1 MSVLSRYIAGQY
13 LRVLALCW
21 GSAGL
26 ALFLLEVF
34 EKLGNL
40 SDDQAS
46 AGAIAAYLAL
56 KIPRLLIDAYP
67 ATALLA
73 VLLSFGLLARHNEI
87 LALRACGISPWRLA
101 GPVLVCALLVSVVA
115 MAWSERVVPAASER
129 ARLIRENEIKQ
140 RDTHGF
146 GGSTSIWVQSAI
158 GFVRADHYDAPRAT
172 LYGVAIFDT
181 DPSLRLRRIVEA
193 PVARWAGDRWDLAN
207 ASVKEIGNDGSVRQR
222 PLDPQDGIRLT
233 ESPVTFEKRQ
243 PKPKEMT
250 YGELSRWIRDLE
262 ARGVPVSEHRVERQL
277 KIAWPLSGVVT
288 VLIGFPLAVRG
299 GRRFG
304 IGYNVA
310 VGLLVGFAYWFIF
323 AVSTAGG
330 RGETLSPA
338 VAAWAPNAIFALVGI
353 ALFKLRDV

>member
-40 SDDQAS
+40 SDDRA
-46 AGAIAAYLAL
+46 AGGAIAAYLAL

-87 LALRACGISPWRLA
+87 LALRACGISPWKLA
-101 GPVLVCALLVSVVA
+101 APVLTAAAVVSLVAL
-115 MAWSERVVPAASER
+115 AWSERVVPAASER

-146 GGSTSIWVQSAI
+146 HGRTSIWVQSAI
-158 GFVRADHYDAPRAT
+158 GFVRADHYDAQRTT
-172 LYGVAIFDT
+172 LYGVSIFDT
-181 DPSLRLRRIVEA
+181 DPALRLRRIVEA
-193 PVARWAGDRWDLAN
+193 PLARWSGVMWHLEH
-207 ASVKEIGNDGSVRQR
+207 ASVKEIGEDGSVRQR
-222 PLDPQDGIRLT
+222 PFDADEVRLT

-250 YGELSRWIRDLE
+250 YAELTRWIDDLE
-262 ARGVPVSEHRVERQL
+262 SRGAPVSEYRVERHL

-310 VGLLVGFAYWFIF
+310 VGLLVGFAYWFVF
-323 AVSTAGG
+323 AVSTASG
-330 RGETLSPA
+330 RGDALGPA
-338 VAAWAPNAIFALVGI
+338 VAAWAPNAIFAVIGI

>member
-1 MSVLSRYIAGQY
+1 MSVLSRYIAGRY
-13 LRVLALCW
+13 LTVLGLCW

-40 SDDQAS
+40 SKDQAS
-46 AGAIAAYLAL
+46 GGAVAAYLAL

-87 LALRACGISPWRLA
+87 LAVRACGISPWRLA
-101 GPVLVCALLVSVVA
+101 TPVLITATVVSVLA
-115 MAWSERVVPAASER
+115 LAWNERVVPIASER
-129 ARLIRENEIKQ
+129 ARLIRENDIKQ
-140 RDTHGF
+140 RDTHGIH
-146 GGSTSIWVQSAI
+146 GSASIWVQSAV
-158 GFVRADHYDAPRAT
+158 GFVRADYYDAQRTT
-172 LYGVAIFDT
+172 LYSVSIFDT
-181 DPSLRLRRIVEA
+181 GPDLRLHAIVEA
-193 PVARWAGDRWDLAN
+193 TVARWVGDRWLLED
-207 ASVKEIGNDGSVRQR
+207 ASVKEIDNQGSVRQR
-222 PLDPQDGIRLT
+222 PFDPRRDAVLA
-233 ESPVTFEKRQ
+233 ESPETFEKRQ

-250 YGELSRWIRDLE
+250 YTELSRSIRDLD
-262 ARGVPVSEHRVERQL
+262 ARGVPVGEYRVERHL

-304 IGYNVA
+304 LAYNVA
-310 VGLLVGFAYWFIF
+310 VGLLVGFAYWFVF
-323 AVSTAGG
+323 AVTTASG
-330 RGETLSPA
+330 RGETISPLA
-338 VAAWAPNAIFALVGI
+338 AAWAPNAIFAAVGI

>member
-1 MSVLSRYIAGQY
+1 MSVLSRYVGVQY

-40 SDDQAS
+40 PEGQVS
-46 AGAIAAYLAL
+46 AGAVAAYLAL

-73 VLLSFGLLARHNEI
+73 VLVSFGLLARHNEI
-87 LALRACGISPWRLA
+87 LALRACGISPWKLA
-101 GPVLVCALLVSVVA
+101 APVLVVASVVSFA
-115 MAWSERVVPAASER
+115 ALAWNERVVPAASER
-129 ARLIRENEIKQ
+129 ARLIRENEIKM

-146 GGSTSIWVQSAI
+146 HGSTSIWVQSAAGI
-158 GFVRADHYDAPRAT
+158 VRADYYDVDRMT
-172 LYGVAIFDT
+172 LYGVSIFDT
-181 DPSLRLRRIVEA
+181 DSALRLQRIIEA
-193 PVARWAGDRWDLAN
+193 PVARWEADRWQLEDA
-207 ASVKEIGNDGSVRQR
+207 AVKEIGTDGSVRQR
-222 PLDPQDGIRLT
+222 PLDPREILLT
-233 ESPVTFEKRQ
+233 EPPVTFEKRQ

-250 YGELSRWIRDLE
+250 YSELSRWIHDLE
-262 ARGVPVSEHRVERQL
+262 ARGVPVAEYRVERHL
-277 KIAWPLSGVVT
+277 KLAWPLSGIVT

-304 IGYNVA
+304 LGYNVA
-310 VGLLVGFAYWFIF
+310 VGLLVGFAYWFVF

-338 VAAWAPNAIFALVGI
+338 VAAWAPNAMFAAVGI
-353 ALFKLRDV
+353 ALFRLRDV

>member
-1 MSVLSRYIAGQY
+1 VLSRYIAAQY

-40 SDDQAS
+40 SKDQAS
-46 AGAIAAYLAL
+46 AGAVAAYLAL

-87 LALRACGISPWRLA
+87 LAVRACGISPWRLA
-101 GPVLVCALLVSVVA
+101 APVLVAATAVSIFAL
-115 MAWSERVVPAASER
+115 AWNERVVPVASER
-129 ARLIRENEIKQ
+129 ARLIRENDIKQ

-146 GGSTSIWVQSAI
+146 HGTESIWVQSAA
-158 GFVRADHYDAPRAT
+158 GFVRADHYDAQREIV
-172 LYGVAIFDT
+172 YGVALFDT
-181 DPSLRLRRIVEA
+181 DSALRLKRIVEA
-193 PVARWAGDRWDLAN
+193 SVARWRGDHWELEN
-207 ASVKEIGNDGSVRQR
+207 AAVKEIGVDGSVRQV
-222 PLDPQDGIRLT
+222 PFDPRSGPILT
-233 ESPVTFEKRQ
+233 ESPQTFEKRQ

-250 YGELSRWIRDLE
+250 YAELSRWIRDLE
-262 ARGVPVSEHRVERQL
+262 ARGIPVGEYRVERQL
-277 KIAWPLSGVVT
+277 KLAWPLSGVVT

-304 IGYNVA
+304 LGYNVA
-310 VGLLVGFAYWFIF
+310 VGLLVGFAYWFVF
-323 AVSTAGG
+323 AVSTASG

-338 VAAWAPNAIFALVGI
+338 MAAWAPNVIFAAVGV

>member
-13 LRVLALCW
+13 LRTLVLCW

-40 SDDQAS
+40 SKDHAS
-46 AGAIAAYLAL
+46 AGVVAAYLAL

-87 LALRACGISPWRLA
+87 LAVRACGISPWRLA
-101 GPVLVCALLVSVVA
+101 GPVLIAASTVSLLAL
-115 MAWSERVVPAASER
+115 AWNERVVPVASER
-129 ARLIRENEIKQ
+129 ARLIRENDIKQ

-146 GGSTSIWVQSAI
+146 RGTESIWVQSAT
-158 GFVRADHYDAPRAT
+158 GFVRADHYDAQRKI
-172 LYGVAIFDT
+172 LYGVSLFET
-181 DPSLRLRRIVEA
+181 DPTLRLRRIVEA
-193 PVARWAGDRWDLAN
+193 SAARWRDDHWELQDAAQ
-207 ASVKEIGNDGSVRQR
+207 KEIGADGSVSQT
-222 PLDPQDGIRLT
+222 PLDRRSSAILT
-233 ESPVTFEKRQ
+233 ESPETFEKRQ

-250 YGELSRWIRDLE
+250 YTELSRWIRDLE
-262 ARGVPVSEHRVERQL
+262 ARGIPVGEYRVERQL
-277 KIAWPLSGVVT
+277 KLAWPLSGVVT

-304 IGYNVA
+304 LGYNVA
-310 VGLLVGFAYWFIF
+310 VGLLVGFAYWFLF

-330 RGETLSPA
+330 RSEALDP
-338 VAAWAPNAIFALVGI
+338 VIAAWAPNAIFAAVGI

>member
-1 MSVLSRYIAGQY
+1 VSVLSRYIAGRY

-21 GSAGL
+21 GSAAL

-40 SDDQAS
+40 SKDQVS
-46 AGAIAAYLAL
+46 GGAVAAYLAL

-73 VLLSFGLLARHNEI
+73 VLLSFGLMARNNEVLAI
-87 LALRACGISPWRLA
+87 RACGIPPWRLA
-101 GPVLVCALLVSVVA
+101 APVLVAATAVSIFAL
-115 MAWSERVVPAASER
+115 AWNERVVPVASER
-129 ARLIRENEIKQ
+129 GRLIRENEIKQ

-146 GGSTSIWVQSAI
+146 HGTSSIWVQSAI
-158 GFVRADHYDAPRAT
+158 GFVRAEHYDPQRET
-172 LYGVAIFDT
+172 LYGVSIFET
-181 DPSLRLRRIVEA
+181 DPALRLRRILEA
-193 PVARWAGDRWDLAN
+193 SVARWASDHWVLEGTAM
-207 ASVKEIGNDGSVRQR
+207 KEIDVDGSIHALPTDARA
-222 PLDPQDGIRLT
+222 GITLT
-233 ESPVTFEKRQ
+233 ESPETFEKRQ
-243 PKPKEMT
+243 PKPKEMN
-250 YGELSRWIRDLE
+250 YAELSRWIRDLE
-262 ARGVPVSEHRVERQL
+262 VRGVPVGEYRVERHL
-277 KIAWPLSGVVT
+277 KIAWPLSGLVS

-310 VGLLVGFAYWFIF
+310 VGLLVGFAYWFVF
-323 AVSTAGG
+323 AISTAGG

-338 VAAWAPNAIFALVGI
+338 VAAWTPNVLFAIAGI

>member
-1 MSVLSRYIAGQY
+1 VSVLSRYIAGRY
-13 LRVLALCW
+13 LGVLALCW

-34 EKLGNL
+34 EKLGSL
-40 SDDQAS
+40 SKDQAS
-46 AGAIAAYLAL
+46 AGAIATYLAL

-73 VLLSFGLLARHNEI
+73 VLVSFGLLARHNEI
-87 LALRACGISPWRLA
+87 LAVRACGISPWRLA
-101 GPVLVCALLVSVVA
+101 APVLVAATAVSLVAL
-115 MAWSERVVPAASER
+115 AWSERIVPAASER

-146 GGSTSIWVQSAI
+146 HGSTSIWVQSVV
-158 GFVRADHYDAPRAT
+158 GFVRADHYDSQRST
-172 LYGVAIFDT
+172 LYGVSIFDT
-181 DPSLRLRRIVEA
+181 DPALRLRRIVEA
-193 PVARWAGDRWDLAN
+193 PLARWSGDVWQLDN
-207 ASVKEIGNDGSVRQR
+207 ASVREIDPAGSVRQR
-222 PLDPQDGIRLT
+222 PLGPAEIRLT
-233 ESPVTFEKRQ
+233 EPPVTFEKRQ

-250 YGELSRWIRDLE
+250 YRELSRWIRDLE
-262 ARGVPVSEHRVERQL
+262 ARGVPVAEYRVERHL
-277 KIAWPLSGVVT
+277 KIAWPLSGIVT

-304 IGYNVA
+304 LGYNVA
-310 VGLLVGFAYWFIF
+310 VGLLVGFAYWFVF

-330 RGETLSPA
+330 RGETLAP
-338 VAAWAPNAIFALVGI
+338 VLAAWAPNAIFAAVGA